1 MGRERRFSV
10 ERGSSYPG
18 DCSHEFRPVA
28 PARRS
33 RGSFFGG
40 DGEGSESNSRHSRQG
55 AAGARRNSKSGQ
67 PIMTMIFRKP
77 IEGIE
82 RPQMPADVVIVGG
95 GPAGMACALRLAQ
108 LIDAHNAAHPDSQ
121 LSKENIYV
129 LEKAREI
136 GQHCL
141 SGALLDP
148 RSMRELLPDF
158 EKEAP
163 LDAKVDKESVY
174 FLTEKSKFKFPITPP
189 PLRDHGNYVISLNR
203 FVKWLGSKVEE
214 TGITIFTGFAGS
226 ELLFEGDR
234 VTGVRTDDKGV
245 DKEGHQKSN
254 FEPGYDLQA
263 KIVILAEGP
272 RGSLTKQLINKFD
285 LAKNTNPQ
293 TYGVGVKELWEVPA
307 GRIAP
312 GEVIY
317 TMGWPLT
324 TKEYGGAWIYGS
336 KDNVVSLGF
345 VTGLDYADPRLD
357 PQRVLQQ
364 FKRHPFVAKLLE
376 GGKMI
381 RYGAKSLPYGG
392 WWAIP
397 PVAGNGWM
405 ILGDSAGF
413 LNSARLKGIH
423 LAIKSGM
430 LAAETAF
437 EALKKD
443 DSSAAMLGEYQK
455 KVESSWIKDELWKV
469 RNMHQGFEQG
479 LYAGMFHTG
488 LQMITG
494 GRGLRNRYPARA
506 GHEHMHKLAE
516 LPADGGAEAHLLGP
530 AKGDGRL
537 TFDKLTDL
545 YHSGTKHEEDQ
556 PSHLV
561 IDDTNICNTR
571 CVKEYGSPCQN
582 FCPANV
588 YEMVDDASQPNGK
601 LISLNPS
608 NCVHCKTCDIADPY
622 QIITWVPPEG
632 GGGPNY
638 DGM

>member
-1 MGRERRFSV
+1 ML
-10 ERGSSYPG
+10 
-18 DCSHEFRPVA
+18 
-28 PARRS
+28 
-33 RGSFFGG
+33 
-40 DGEGSESNSRHSRQG
+40 
-55 AAGARRNSKSGQ
+55 
-67 PIMTMIFRKP
+67 IFRKP

-95 GPAGMACALRLAQ
+95 GPAGMACALRLSQ
-108 LIDAHNAAHPDSQ
+108 LMDQHNAAHPDAP

-148 RSMRELLPDF
+148 RSMRELLPGF

-163 LDAKVDKESVY
+163 LDAEVTKEAVY
-174 FLTEKSKFKFPITPP
+174 FFTEKSQFKLPITPP

-203 FVKWLGSKVEE
+203 FVKWLGGKVEE

-226 ELLFEGDR
+226 ELLFDGNR
-234 VTGVRTDDKGV
+234 VIGVRTDDKGV

-263 KIVILAEGP
+263 KVVVLAEGT
-272 RGSLTKQLINKFD
+272 RGSLTKQLIAKFD
-285 LAKNTNPQ
+285 LMKDRNPQ
-293 TYGVGVKELWEVPA
+293 VYGQGIKELWELPA

-312 GEVIY
+312 GQVIY

-324 TKEYGGAWIYGS
+324 TKEYGGAWIYGG

-345 VTGLDYADPRLD
+345 VTALDYADPRID
-357 PQRVLQQ
+357 PQHILQD
-364 FKRHPFVAKLLE
+364 FKQHPFVAKLLA

-381 RYGAKSLPYGG
+381 RYGAKSFPYSG

-397 PVAGNGWM
+397 PVAGDGWM

-413 LNSARLKGIH
+413 LNSQRLKGIH

-437 EALKKD
+437 EALTKN
-443 DSSAAMLGEYQK
+443 DSSTATLSRFQK
-455 KVESSWIKDELWKV
+455 KVESSWIKEELWKV
-469 RNMHQGFEQG
+469 RNFHQGFEDG
-479 LYAGMFHTG
+479 FWAGMFNAG
-488 LQMITG
+488 IQQFTG
-494 GRGLRNRYPARA
+494 GRGVHSRYTNRSGP
-506 GHEHMHKLAE
+506 EHMKKLAE
-516 LPADGGAEAHLLGP
+516 LPQDGGAEAHMLGA
-530 AKGDGRL
+530 AKGDGKL

-556 PSHLV
+556 PAHLV
-561 IDDTNICNTR
+561 IHDTNICNTR
-571 CVKEYGSPCQN
+571 CVKEFGSPCQN

-588 YEMVDDASQPNGK
+588 YEMVDDSSQPNGK
-601 LISLNPS
+601 RISLNPS

>member
-1 MGRERRFSV
+1 ML
-10 ERGSSYPG
+10 
-18 DCSHEFRPVA
+18 
-28 PARRS
+28 
-33 RGSFFGG
+33 
-40 DGEGSESNSRHSRQG
+40 
-55 AAGARRNSKSGQ
+55 
-67 PIMTMIFRKP
+67 IFRTP
-77 IEGIE
+77 LENID
-82 RPQMPADVVIVGG
+82 RPQMEADVVIVGG
-95 GPAGMACALRLAQ
+95 GPAGMACALRLSQ
-108 LIDAHNAAHPDSQ
+108 LIDEHNAKHPDLP

-129 LEKAREI
+129 LEKAREV

-148 RSMRELLPDF
+148 RSMRELLPGF

-163 LDAKVDKESVY
+163 IDAQCYKEAVY
-174 FLTEKSKFKFPITPP
+174 FLTKNGKFKLPITPP
-189 PLRDHGNYVISLNR
+189 PLRDHGNYVISINK

-214 TGITIFTGFAGS
+214 TGITVFTGFAGS
-226 ELLFEGDR
+226 QLLYDGAR

-245 DKEGHQKSN
+245 DKQNQPKSN
-254 FEPGYDLQA
+254 FEPGYDLKA
-263 KIVILAEGP
+263 KVTILAEGT
-272 RGSLTKQLINKFD
+272 RGSLTKELIAKFD
-285 LAKNTNPQ
+285 LAKDRNPQ
-293 TYGVGVKELWEVPA
+293 TYGVGVKELWEIPS

-336 KDNVVSLGF
+336 KDNLVSLGF
-345 VTGLDYADPRLD
+345 VTGLDYPDPRLD
-357 PQRVLQQ
+357 PQHVLQD
-364 FKRHPFVAKLLE
+364 FKQHPFIASLLA
-376 GGKMI
+376 GGKMT

-397 PVAGNGWM
+397 PVAGDGWM

-413 LNSARLKGIH
+413 LNSQRLKGIH

-437 EALKKD
+437 EALEKG
-443 DSSAAMLGEYQK
+443 DSSAATLAKFQQK
-455 KVESSWIKDELWKV
+455 IDSSWIKDELWKV
-469 RNMHQGFEQG
+469 RNFHQGFEKGFLAG
-479 LYAGMFHTG
+479 LFHAG
-488 LQMITG
+488 LQQFTG
-494 GRGLRNRYPARA
+494 GRGLYNRYPAHA
-506 GHEHMHKLAE
+506 GHAHMKKLVE
-516 LPADGGAEAHLLGP
+516 LPRDGGDEAHLLGP
-530 AKGDGRL
+530 AKGDGEL

-556 PSHLV
+556 PSHL
-561 IDDTNICNTR
+561 IIADTNVCNTR
-571 CVKEYGSPCQN
+571 CTQEYGGPCQN

-588 YEMVDDASQPNGK
+588 YELVEDSTQPHGK
-601 LISLNPS
+601 RISLNPA

-622 QIITWVPPEG
+622 QVITWVPPEG